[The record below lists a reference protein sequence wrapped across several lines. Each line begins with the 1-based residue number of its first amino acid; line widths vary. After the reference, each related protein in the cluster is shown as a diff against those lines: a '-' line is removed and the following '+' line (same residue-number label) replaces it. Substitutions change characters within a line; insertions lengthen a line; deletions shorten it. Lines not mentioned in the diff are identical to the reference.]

1 MSAGRKTGGHVERAQ
16 GILLSLCLMGV
27 GPGVKLNQRD
37 VLEGEPSAWGQF
49 PGSEE
54 SLPGD
59 ED

>member
-1 MSAGRKTGGHVERAQ
+1 MSAGRKTGGHVERAR